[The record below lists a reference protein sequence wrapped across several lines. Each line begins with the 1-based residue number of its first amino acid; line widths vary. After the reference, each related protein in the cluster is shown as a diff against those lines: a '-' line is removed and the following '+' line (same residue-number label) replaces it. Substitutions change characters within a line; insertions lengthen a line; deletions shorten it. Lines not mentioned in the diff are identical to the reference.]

1 MWEEEL
7 RRGKQYASGL
17 FLHTIFYLHYLQSHT
32 FATAGCISKDK
43 PIMLCVRW
51 LSLTCNEVN
60 IFIVIFSLT
69 DRKFDVSAVQS
80 CNCVYKQYFLPRYP
94 STTSYQGLKWKSV
107 PVNRWHK
114 MDARSAF
121 AYLQLHF
128 QERQLILLNG
138 ISLMITDESLPNCG
152 QRFVWI
158 SSGTTNQNC
167 HKKIHAKEK
176 KLSKA

>member
-1 MWEEEL
+1 
-7 RRGKQYASGL
+7 
-17 FLHTIFYLHYLQSHT
+17 
-32 FATAGCISKDK
+32 
-43 PIMLCVRW
+43 
-51 LSLTCNEVN
+51 
-60 IFIVIFSLT
+60 
-69 DRKFDVSAVQS
+69 
-80 CNCVYKQYFLPRYP
+80 
-94 STTSYQGLKWKSV
+94 
-107 PVNRWHK
+107 

-152 QRFVWI
+152 QRFVGI